1 MADGVSSDSLQQFDR
16 ALEEYLRYNRRET
29 GPLIEN
35 RAKKIQWEL
44 YRNFKAIAPS
54 RDKIEQ
60 EAAARGYAIRRR
72 MGQDGKRFIPAANAR
87 GRHEKRSRAATPPL
101 RGEGA
106 NEND

>member
-44 YRNFKAIAPS
+44 YRSFKAIAQ
-54 RDKIEQ
+54 I
-60 EAAARGYAIRRR
+60 
-72 MGQDGKRFIPAANAR
+72 
-87 GRHEKRSRAATPPL
+87 GRAHV
-101 RGEGA
+101 
-106 NEND
+106 